1 MELGRKARLVGGSGK
16 ILISESLAAF
26 ALQSA
31 LSASGSML
39 IDSCPHLAGLRL
51 LRAGR
56 VAE

>member
-1 MELGRKARLVGGSGK
+1 MELGRKARLVGASGK
-16 ILISESLAAF
+16 ISESLAAF

-39 IDSCPHLAGLRL
+39 IESCPHLAGLRL